1 MADPSSP
8 RHPALA
14 ATLSFLFPGLGQA
27 YAGYPA
33 MAALLAAPIVLVVVA
48 AAVGL
53 GVYGDAFRNN
63 ILSAQFL
70 IGLLALNVV
79 LLFWRAFAIGHAGL
93 ALPRAGRFAIATV
106 LLLITL
112 TAAMHLYVA
121 VVIDRLNV
129 TLEQVFS
136 GGQFAPPPT
145 QGAPPP
151 PRQPLNQPEY
161 RWDGTERVNFLLL
174 GIDARPGTEDGL
186 TDTILVISVDPV
198 AKTAAMVSI
207 PRDTGFMPLPSSAV
221 YADGLYPNKIN
232 QLAGEASANREIWCP
247 ELSSAADCGLRT
259 LQRSVGLYLGI
270 SIHYFAKVDL
280 IGFTELIDALGG
292 VELCLQGTL
301 VDEQYTGPGWEGR
314 GAELAPG
321 CRRYD
326 GAEALAYA
334 RIRIGELILSDGTRV
349 QQDDF
354 LRADRQQRLLLA
366 LRAELA
372 EADLVFEL
380 PATLAAIGRTVLTDF
395 PRSKAGDLATLLP
408 LITRSDVQRV
418 VLGVPM
424 FTDPPV
430 DPETNYLLIPRRDA
444 IRALA
449 MELFGPELEGWYL
462 RDEPVP
468 AESPF
473 PTESPVTLETFGPVA
488 GP

>member
-1 MADPSSP
+1 MPDPRSP
-8 RHPALA
+8 RNPALA
-14 ATLSFLFPGLGQA
+14 ATLSFIFPGLGQA

-33 MAALLAAPIVLVVVA
+33 MAALLAAPIVLVAVA
-48 AAVGL
+48 AAVGF

-79 LLFWRAFAIGHAGL
+79 FLFWRAFAIGHAGL
-93 ALPRAGRFAIATV
+93 GLPRSGRFAIATV
-106 LLLITL
+106 LFLIIL

-136 GGQFAPPPT
+136 GGQVGPRNI
-145 QGAPPP
+145 GAPPP
-151 PRQPLNQPEY
+151 PAQPLNRPEY
-161 RWDGTERVNFLLL
+161 RWDGTDRVNFLLV
-174 GIDARPGTEDGL
+174 GIDSAPGREQEL

-198 AKTAAMVSI
+198 ANTAAMISI
-207 PRDTGFMPLPSSAV
+207 PRDTGFMPLPSSAI
-221 YADGLYPNKIN
+221 YPDGLYPNKIN
-232 QLAGEASANREIWCP
+232 QLATEASANREIWCP

-270 SIHYFAKVDL
+270 SIHYFAEVDL

-292 VELCLQGTL
+292 VELCLNGTL
-301 VDEQYTGPGWEGR
+301 IDDQYTGPGWEGR

-334 RIRIGELILSDGTRV
+334 RIRLGTLILADGTREP
-349 QQDDF
+349 QNDF

-372 EADLVFEL
+372 DADLIFEL
-380 PATLAAIGRTVLTDF
+380 PGTLAAIGRTVLTDF
-395 PRSKAGDLATLLP
+395 PRDKAGDLASLLP

-418 VLGVPM
+418 VLGVPE
-424 FTDPPV
+424 FTDPPI
-430 DPETNYLLIPRRDA
+430 DPEANYLLIPRREA

-462 RDEPVP
+462 RNEPVP

-473 PTESPVTLETFGPVA
+473 PESSAAALA
-488 GP
+488 GDES